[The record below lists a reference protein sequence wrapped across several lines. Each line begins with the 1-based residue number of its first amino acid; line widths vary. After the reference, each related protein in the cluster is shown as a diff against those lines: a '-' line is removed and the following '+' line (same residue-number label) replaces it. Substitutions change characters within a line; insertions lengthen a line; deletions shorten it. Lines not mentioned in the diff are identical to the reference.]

1 VNGPGPTDEAVAGA
15 ILALTTAR
23 GPGRTICPSE
33 AARALAG
40 EGGRWR
46 ELMPSVRR
54 VAGALA
60 ERGALRVSQRGREV
74 DPAAAWGP
82 IRLGRP

>member
-1 VNGPGPTDEAVAGA
+1 VSRAGPTDEAIAEA
-15 ILALTTAR
+15 ILALTKAR

-46 ELMPSVRR
+46 ELMPAIRR
-54 VAGALA
+54 VAGTLA
-60 ERGALRVSQRGREV
+60 ERGALRVTQRGEAV
-74 DPAAAWGP
+74 DLGVARGP
-82 IRLGRP
+82 VRLGRP